1 MHDFLMTVVRPLHRY
16 ISTLA
21 TAGILVS
28 PISLF
33 AQVSSSEAARPV
45 ELDAV
50 QVLGQPILEEIEVR
64 PTADKVARISSK
76 QIEALHA
83 TDLADAL
90 RTVPGLTISRF
101 NPVGSFGGGDG
112 GAIYIRGHGNGR
124 PGGQISLM
132 QDGVARFTAIWTHP
146 LLDLMSIDNVHQ
158 AEVMKSPQPV
168 LHGNMTFG
176 AINLVAKSA
185 VQEGMSNRLK
195 LGTGSWGL
203 LEAVYENSYRAG
215 PLGSH
220 FVASHRKSDG
230 HRPNSAGELSNLSYH
245 FDYQLNEIWS
255 LSAFLNATQSQAEDP
270 QAMGRPPLPIVETYE
285 TESLFS
291 TLTLRHTGDN
301 GEGYAKLYWDNGET
315 LWYQWDGAPPP
326 PIGAAYTNITSFES
340 YGLQW
345 RETRHLPADWHVTGG
360 YDLQVYGGE
369 TLDDYPAPLPDAPFD
384 QQLIR
389 QHSLFLLA
397 AREANTSSSD
407 WALTPSVGLRYN
419 WSDPFEDQW
428 GAQAGLV
435 AQRGETRF
443 YAQYARA
450 YNYSGVYA
458 AVFNRRWGFFGLGP
472 NDWHDIEAETLDHF
486 EVGVQHRFS
495 PWLLADLSL
504 FHDDSRNAL
513 QFDPPPP
520 PVSLTIYDEFTTRG
534 AELTL
539 FLEPSEELRFFAGL
553 TLTDISPAQRPNA
566 PGYTAT
572 FGSHWQFA
580 PGWRL
585 HADVQMVDE
594 QFVQG
599 VRFSDPPEPID
610 AHSQA
615 NLKLS
620 RDFSLGHTDGR
631 IYAAVRNLFDESF
644 TYQPGYAAPGINWM
658 LGFDTKF

>member
-1 MHDFLMTVVRPLHRY
+1 MTAAPAKTRPLLLFIIGCAAVASLRAQ
-16 ISTLA
+16 STSS
-21 TAGILVS
+21 AGGPAVALD
-28 PISLF
+28 
-33 AQVSSSEAARPV
+33 PV
-45 ELDAV
+45 EV
-50 QVLGQPILEEIEVR
+50 IGQPILDDLEIR
-64 PTADKVARISSK
+64 STADKVARVSNE
-76 QIEALHA
+76 QIEALNA

-101 NPVGSFGGGDG
+101 NAVGAFGGGDG

-168 LHGNMTFG
+168 LHGNMSFG

-185 VQEGMSNRLK
+185 AGEGTSNRLK
-195 LGTGSWGL
+195 IGAGSWGTW
-203 LEAVYENSYRAG
+203 EAVYENSFGAG
-215 PLGSH
+215 PVGSH
-220 FVASHRKSDG
+220 FVASHRESDG

-245 FDYQLNEIWS
+245 FNYQLDETWS
-255 LSAFLNATQSQAEDP
+255 LSAYLNATQSRAEDP
-270 QAMGRPPLPIVETYE
+270 RAIGGPPLPIVETYE

-291 TLTLRHTGDN
+291 TLTLRHAGEA
-301 GEGYAKLYWDNGET
+301 GEGFAKLYWDNGET

-326 PIGAAYTNITSFES
+326 PIGSAFTNITEFES

-345 RETRHLPADWHVTGG
+345 REMRRVADDWDVTAG
-360 YDLQVYGGE
+360 YDLQIYGGE
-369 TLDDYPAPLPDAPFD
+369 TQDDYPAPLPDATFD
-384 QQLIR
+384 RELIR
-389 QHSLFLLA
+389 QHSVFLLA
-397 AREANTSSSD
+397 SRDAESADAD
-407 WALTPSVGLRYN
+407 WTFTPSAGMRYN
-419 WSDPFEDQW
+419 WSDPFENQW

-435 AQRGETRF
+435 ARRGDTRI

-458 AVFNRRWGFFGLGP
+458 AVFNQRWGFFGLGAD
-472 NDWHDIEAETLDHF
+472 DWQDIEAETLDHF
-486 EVGVQHRFS
+486 EVGVQHRLT

-520 PVSLTIYDEFTTRG
+520 PVSLAIYDTFTTRG

-539 FLEPSEELRFFAGL
+539 FLEPSAELRLFAGM
-553 TLTDISPAQRPNA
+553 TLMDTSPADRPNA

-572 FGSHWQFA
+572 LGSNWQFA
-580 PGWRL
+580 PGWHL
-585 HADVQMVDE
+585 HADLQFVDD

-599 VRFSDPPEPID
+599 IRFDDPLEPID
-610 AHSQA
+610 AYTQA

-620 RDFSLGHTDGR
+620 RAFRLGASDGR
-631 IYAAVRNLFDESF
+631 IYLAVRNLFDESF
-644 TYQPGYAAPGINWM
+644 VYQPGYPAPGINWM
-658 LGFDTKF
+658 LGFDTRF